1 MADVP
6 FDDPAGRT
14 RFAWARTLLVAF
26 VASLLVERLFFAGS
40 AWSVVILALPV
51 GTIGVLT
58 LARSRPL
65 RHDPG
70 AINWAFPA
78 IVLACVLLICVA
90 AVTGVSSSL

>member
-58 LARSRPL
+58 LMRSRPL

-78 IVLACVLLICVA
+78 MVLACVLLIGVA
-90 AVTGVSSSL
+90 AVAGVSSLL

>member
-14 RFAWARTLLVAF
+14 RFAWARTLLVTF
-26 VASLLVERLFFAGS
+26 VVSLLVERLFFANS

-65 RHDPG
+65 RDDPG
-70 AINWAFPA
+70 AINAIFPA
-78 IVLACVLLICVA
+78 IVLACVLLISVA
-90 AVTGVSSSL
+90 ALVGVSSLP